1 MEDNIKIVKSLKN
14 SGLLLK
20 RVSETIQ
27 NEAKEQKEGFLSM
40 LLGTLVASLQ
50 RNILAGRGINRY
62 RARQGVIRADYGIK
76 WQDHKTKMDF

>member
-27 NEAKEQKEGFLSM
+27 NEAKEQRREFLSM
-40 LLGTLVASLQ
+40 LLVF
-50 RNILAGRGINRY
+50 
-62 RARQGVIRADYGIK
+62 V
-76 WQDHKTKMDF
+76 H